1 MAAALVGINP
11 DLTPPSEQFGPI
23 QEPKT
28 EEYLTDLRN
37 LVHNYPSLQKAGYV
51 LWPLSQADLDK
62 KRRCERCTKGIYRHI
77 PILN

>member
-23 QEPKT
+23 QET
-28 EEYLTDLRN
+28 EEYLTNLRS

-62 KRRCERCTKGIYRHI
+62 KRRCERCTKGESYHAIST
-77 PILN
+77 LE